1 MKYARKTNIVEVKVL
16 RVIEYQIQQEYQF
29 IGLDMIDETEL
40 MLPVLKSDIMQKITW
55 TIV

>member
-29 IGLDMIDETEL
+29 IGLDMIDENRIDVASSGE
-40 MLPVLKSDIMQKITW
+40 
-55 TIV
+55 